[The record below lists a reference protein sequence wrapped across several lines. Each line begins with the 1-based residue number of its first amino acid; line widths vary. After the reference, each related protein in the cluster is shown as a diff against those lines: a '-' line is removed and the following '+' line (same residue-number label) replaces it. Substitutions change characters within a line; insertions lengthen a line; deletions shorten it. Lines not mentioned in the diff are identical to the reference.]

1 MTFNCENKRFHLL
14 RAGVSAAKVH
24 THPGNSPVPFHLFFE
39 FTKIH
44 VYIIEPLKVLFFF
57 FLIIH
62 FLSLKLIMV
71 VTIILPKEKER
82 KKRNTHSGVWPHI
95 HFDFALYRSRED
107 I

>member
-57 FLIIH
+57 FNNPFPLVKINH
-62 FLSLKLIMV
+62 GGDHHSPKRKREK
-71 VTIILPKEKER
+71 KEKYA
-82 KKRNTHSGVWPHI
+82 
-95 HFDFALYRSRED
+95 FRSLATYSF
-107 I
+107 